1 MSPQLTPTPRRRLRL
16 PVLVAAALAL
26 LGLAGASLAQ
36 AKPHRAKP
44 PRATTTAKIVNF
56 GRGAPRPT
64 GFPYGAQ
71 VVRLDEDGNAI
82 DAKADSIAYFEGS
95 YWLHGEA
102 FGCRYMFF
110 PRPGFCGFRVY
121 QSDDLVH
128 WRSRGTILD
137 PRTSTFARETC
148 AGATGC
154 WGPHVVYNE
163 RTDKNVLWF
172 YRAIGAPGDPPLVVM
187 TGDSPIGP
195 WGNPTIPDIPGGF
208 AQDVFIDDDGSAY
221 LSWGGPGSGLNV
233 QRLNRSYTDVAGA

>member
-26 LGLAGASLAQ
+26 LGLAGASLAH

-44 PRATTTAKIVNF
+44 PRATTTAKIVNFERGAPRPTGFPYGAQVVRLDEDGGSENRRVVERGSAVACSHRTPKPRRATTTAKIVTF

-71 VVRLDEDGNAI
+71 VVRLDEDGTAI

-110 PRPGFCGFRVY
+110 PRPGFCGFCVY

-128 WRSRGTILD
+128 LRSRGTI
-137 PRTSTFARETC
+137 PAPTTSPFT
-148 AGATGC
+148 
-154 WGPHVVYNE
+154 
-163 RTDKNVLWF
+163 
-172 YRAIGAPGDPPLVVM
+172 
-187 TGDSPIGP
+187 
-195 WGNPTIPDIPGGF
+195 
-208 AQDVFIDDDGSAY
+208 
-221 LSWGGPGSGLNV
+221 
-233 QRLNRSYTDVAGA
+233 